1 MDIDQIHQILIEA
14 GAHTIPHDIEGHRPE
29 IVNLLLAEPEAIT
42 GQTIP
47 EMIAPAWPGRN
58 YMEVAARLS
67 REPWRSMTEDIRDW
81 LLAEGWYWRDTPDG
95 RRWFPPEFDSSGWA
109 EVQQSTGGAAA
120 SPFSVGE

>member
-14 GAHTIPHDIEGHRPE
+14 GAHAIPLDIYGDRPE
-29 IVNLLLAEPEAIT
+29 IVNLLLAQPEAIT

-67 REPWRSMTEDIRDW
+67 REPWRSMAEDIRDW
-81 LLAEGWYWRDTPDG
+81 LLAEGWYWRDTRDG

-120 SPFSVGE
+120 SPFSVCE